1 MNRPATIGARRI
13 LVLLAGLLAVVMASA
28 CSLNGPVTDA
38 TSGPTAGAAPAGAA
52 EQTPYLQGPLS
63 VGIAAREIVN
73 DYNRDIVAG
82 AEETFRAAGASVTT
96 TNAGG
101 DATRHINNIQTLVN
115 SGVNV
120 LVIEL
125 GDPAQLTPVVAQ
137 ARSRGV
143 VVVTAGVGS
152 TVPGAVTDVGGDES
166 LMAEMMSRSLLDA
179 MGYRGNLYAF
189 WVPGAPL
196 LETRLRV
203 LQAMVADYPG
213 VTLHLQPSDF
223 SPARVQSQMQAI
235 LTSNPDPGSIAGV
248 WGAYDQMTSG
258 AVQAIQQANR
268 PEIAV
273 ASIDGDRATFP
284 MLYAPNS
291 PFVATVVQNAQL
303 IGQLAA
309 QAALDARGGKPVA
322 PNIFTTAWVATR
334 YNGIAAAERRYGS
347 GIWEQVKLDKTEIA
361 GRWPQSQDVV
371 VVQPVS
377 PRGR

>member
-1 MNRPATIGARRI
+1 MNRSATTGARR
-13 LVLLAGLLAVVMASA
+13 LVAALAALVGLALLPA
-28 CSLNGPVTDA
+28 CTLSGPVTDA
-38 TSGPTAGAAPAGAA
+38 SATSGPRRTSTEVA
-52 EQTPYLQGPLS
+52 EGPPFLDGPLS

-73 DYNRDIVAG
+73 DYNRDIIAG
-82 AEETFRAAGASVTT
+82 AEQTFREAGGTVRT

-115 SGVNV
+115 AGVNV
-120 LVIEL
+120 LLVEL
-125 GDPAQLTPVVAQ
+125 GDPAQLAPVIAD
-137 ARSRGV
+137 ARSKGV

-179 MGYRGNLYAF
+179 MDYQGDLYAF

-203 LQAMVADYPG
+203 LQAMVEDYPR
-213 VTLHLQPSDF
+213 VHLHLQPSDF

-235 LTSNPDPGSIAGV
+235 LTANPDPGSIAGV

-258 AVQAIQQANR
+258 AVQAIQQADR

-284 MLYAPNS
+284 MLYAPSS
-291 PFVATVVQNAQL
+291 PFVATVVQDAQL
-303 IGQLAA
+303 IGELAA
-309 QAALDARGGKPVA
+309 QAAIDAREGEEVA

-334 YNGIAAAERRYGS
+334 SNGVAAAEERYGP
-347 GIWEQVKLDKTEIA
+347 GIWDEVRLDRDEVVA
-361 GRWPQSQDVV
+361 QWPQTQEVV
-371 VVQPVS
+371 VMRPVS
-377 PRGR
+377 PRG

>member
-1 MNRPATIGARRI
+1 VNRSAPTGARRI
-13 LVLLAGLLAVVMASA
+13 VVLLAAFLVAALASA

-38 TSGPTAGAAPAGAA
+38 TDGPAGAAPAGGDA
-52 EQTPYLQGPLS
+52 QTPYLQGPPR

-73 DYNRDIVAG
+73 DYNRDIVTG
-82 AEETFRAAGASVTT
+82 AEEAFRAAGGTVTT

-120 LVIEL
+120 LLIEL
-125 GDPAQLTPVVAQ
+125 GDPAQLGPVVAQ
-137 ARSRGV
+137 ARDKGV

-166 LMAEMMSRSLLDA
+166 LMAEMMGRSLLDA
-179 MGYRGNLYAF
+179 MDYRGDLYAF

-203 LQAMVADYPG
+203 LQAMVEDYPD

-223 SPARVQSQMQAI
+223 SPARVQSQMQAV

-248 WGAYDQMTSG
+248 WGAFDQMTSG

-284 MLYAPNS
+284 MLYAANS

-309 QAALDARGGKPVA
+309 QAALDARDGKQVA

-334 YNGIAAAERRYGS
+334 HNGIAAAERRYGP
-347 GIWEQVKLDKTEIA
+347 GVWEETKLDVAEIA
-361 GRWPQSQDVV
+361 RQWPQTQDVV
-371 VVQPVS
+371 VMQPVS
-377 PRGR
+377 PRG

>member
-1 MNRPATIGARRI
+1 MNRPATTGARRI
-13 LVLLAGLLAVVMASA
+13 VLLLSAVLGLLLTAA

-38 TSGPTAGAAPAGAA
+38 SAGNPTGGATTPASNTVPF
-52 EQTPYLQGPLS
+52 QQGPLK

-73 DYNRDIVAG
+73 DYNRDIIAG
-82 AEETFRAAGASVTT
+82 ADETFRAAGATVTT

-101 DATRHINNIQTLVN
+101 DATKHINNIQTLVN
-115 SGVNV
+115 SGINV
-120 LVIEL
+120 LLIEL
-125 GDPAQLTPVVAQ
+125 GDPAQLSPVVAQ
-137 ARSRGV
+137 AREKGI

-152 TVPGAVTDVGGDES
+152 TVEGAVSDVGGDED

-179 MGYRGNLYAF
+179 MDYRGDLYAF

-196 LETRLRV
+196 LETRLRI
-203 LQAMVADYPG
+203 LQAMVADYPQ
-213 VTLHLQPSDF
+213 VKLHLQPSDF
-223 SPARVQSQMQAI
+223 SPARVQSQMQAV
-235 LTSNPDPGSIAGV
+235 LTANPDKGSIAGV

-273 ASIDGDRATFP
+273 AAIDGDRATFP

-303 IGQLAA
+303 IGTLAA
-309 QAALDARGGKPVA
+309 RAALDARDGKSVA

-334 YNGIAAAERRYGS
+334 HNGIAAAEQRYGA
-347 GIWEQVKLDKTEIA
+347 GIWADVKLDKDQIA
-361 GRWPQSQDVV
+361 QQWPQTQQVV
-371 VVQPVS
+371 VMQPVS
-377 PRGR
+377 PRG